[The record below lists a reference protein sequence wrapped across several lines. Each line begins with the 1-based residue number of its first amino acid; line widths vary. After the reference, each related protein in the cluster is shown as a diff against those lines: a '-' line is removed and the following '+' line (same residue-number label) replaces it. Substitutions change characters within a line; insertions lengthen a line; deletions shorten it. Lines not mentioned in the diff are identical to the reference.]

1 MIEEKTSIKEP
12 VFEKKDEKNVSGKIK
27 TTNPIPI

>member
-1 MIEEKTSIKEP
+1 MIEKKTNMKEP
-12 VFEKKDEKNVSGKIK
+12 NFEKKDEKNVTGKIK